1 MTRPMPI
8 GACWCPQCNA
18 PGNPVDEDDT
28 RPTAASAPDPWGPS
42 PTKEA

>member
-18 PGNPVDEDDT
+18 PGNPIGEDDT
-28 RPTAASAPDPWGPS
+28 QPAATTPQPDPWAGV
-42 PTKEA
+42 A